1 MPYTAKGK
9 CVYRKDTGKKVGCTK
24 GSVKK
29 YLAALHANVKD
40 VNESEEF
47 DWVENIDSLEFIKST
62 FKDGNM
68 EYGQLVNGSY
78 TLSVE
83 VPEETNYSYYEE
95 KSIQKEL
102 RRRIGVDCY
111 FSMARG
117 GDDELLISITVDSKE
132 ELVKVI
138 DWVKS
143 DNNLHESEEFDW
155 VEIPK
160 LPKDNDFISSVK
172 YALEGSLYDLHLYTT
187 GQLVNRDYHLVNL
200 AELRKGNQTLF
211 KKDLEYFTPEN
222 VKKEFDDVFT
232 NIKNQE
238 KMLGPGSM
246 SHNPERFP
254 DLSSKMGKVHK
265 LYFDAYELLKDLLPK
280 DGLNESEEWYD
291 EVLNKKPLL
300 RFDDLMV
307 GDVIN
312 IDPEHEHEQPNT
324 YLHVLSFEDGKTWRN
339 AYEET
344 EKYVVCSLV
353 KEDPGTG
360 NFIPVSRTDI
370 KFPRGKNVPMWTLI
384 YREGIVESIKES
396 EDEFEWVNDIKL
408 TLGFDDLKLGDV
420 VRLKDYDN
428 NNWEVIDIYMSDPSM
443 TGRPSEKRIKFR
455 IPFRNSY
462 LELWKSP
469 LNSENYFELVNRNP
483 DRVYFNVN
491 ESEDDFDWI
500 QDLTKYLKVGQE
512 FSVTRQSGGEPFNAK
527 IIRLKTKTNPLYT
540 VFYFIPSSMA
550 KHSTKLFGTPMTA
563 QKLLELM
570 ELGYWTPIERNINE
584 SEDDFEW
591 AQETIKNSFLEFN
604 GKEIMID
611 IQGLDTEELK
621 RLYDIVIPFA
631 QIDSSWFTTHEGE
644 EIIWQDNT
652 KCFENMLRD
661 GVGNK
666 KSISLHCGLEDND
679 YLPLKGAICCLKG
692 TYDDEPSYSKE
703 NIIPVNAREIIGGTI
718 NESEWF
724 EDVVKDPIMLKV
736 EELEMGDIV
745 IPTRFNQQEY
755 IVTGK
760 GTSVKLLHAPT
771 HWVTLKRNT
780 KENTGGV
787 YIEHDSEI
795 GKACRFELIHR
806 EENLNESEEDS
817 ELFWA
822 QDLLKGVQESVD
834 ITDKLDIME
843 ELPAGSI
850 LKLTGYQDEM
860 EFGNDEVK
868 LIDKAEDQDYQS
880 TYYLFKLKKERWS
893 DGSEMT
899 HCGNTPNH
907 RKICECRE
915 GTEIETGQTEVGKC
929 WWIELKKQDQ
939 VLYYPNRIDLTE
951 NKKKKPFLT
960 EGRYDAIT
968 RKVVRDIMKAVTEG
982 DSDNYN
988 LPSDISNEQDEYEQD
1003 NLSFSLELDIVRT
1016 DEVDSFEVKT
1026 AIADD
1031 EENIIMMSILMGPN
1045 FSSQKLQSLFYKL
1058 QEDIRHEIEHFTQMG
1073 PNRIKDRPTYRGST
1087 ANLKTTYGHHKNVIE
1102 VPALVHGFYRRAKL
1116 EKRPIDEIMMDD
1128 LDVEIERGLLTK
1140 NQAQKLLTL
1149 WLDYAKKNLPAA
1161 VYKKN

>member
-62 FKDGNM
+62 FKEGDM

-78 TLSVE
+78 ALSVE

-132 ELVKVI
+132 ELLKVI
-138 DWVKS
+138 DWMKLDNSLNESEEWYDEVLNKKPLIRFDDLMVGDVISNIDPEHEQPDTYFHVLSFVEGVTWRNAYEETEKYVICSLVKEDPDTGNFIPVS
-143 DNNLHESEEFDW
+143 RTDMKFPRGKNIPMWTLIYREGVVESIKESEEFDW
-155 VEIPK
+155 VEIPE

-172 YALEGSLYDLHLYTT
+172 YALEGSLYDLHIYTT
-187 GQLVNRDYHLVNL
+187 GQLVNRDYRLVNL
-200 AELRKGNQTLF
+200 VELRKGNQTLF
-211 KKDLEYFTPEN
+211 RKDLEYFTPEN
-222 VKKEFDDVFT
+222 VKKEFDNLFT
-232 NIKNQE
+232 SIKNQG
-238 KMLGPGSM
+238 KMLGPGSI

-280 DGLNESEEWYD
+280 DG
-291 EVLNKKPLL
+291 
-300 RFDDLMV
+300 
-307 GDVIN
+307 
-312 IDPEHEHEQPNT
+312 
-324 YLHVLSFEDGKTWRN
+324 
-339 AYEET
+339 
-344 EKYVVCSLV
+344 
-353 KEDPGTG
+353 
-360 NFIPVSRTDI
+360 
-370 KFPRGKNVPMWTLI
+370 
-384 YREGIVESIKES
+384 
-396 EDEFEWVNDIKL
+396 
-408 TLGFDDLKLGDV
+408 
-420 VRLKDYDN
+420 
-428 NNWEVIDIYMSDPSM
+428 
-443 TGRPSEKRIKFR
+443 
-455 IPFRNSY
+455 
-462 LELWKSP
+462 
-469 LNSENYFELVNRNP
+469 
-483 DRVYFNVN
+483 
-491 ESEDDFDWI
+491 
-500 QDLTKYLKVGQE
+500 
-512 FSVTRQSGGEPFNAK
+512 
-527 IIRLKTKTNPLYT
+527 
-540 VFYFIPSSMA
+540 
-550 KHSTKLFGTPMTA
+550 
-563 QKLLELM
+563 
-570 ELGYWTPIERNINE
+570 INE

-591 AQETIKNSFLEFN
+591 AQETVKNSFLEFN
-604 GKEIMID
+604 GKEILID
-611 IQGLDTEELK
+611 IRGLDTEELK
-621 RLYDIVIPFA
+621 RLYEIIIPYVQTNSA
-631 QIDSSWFTTHEGE
+631 WFTTHEGE
-644 EIIWQDNT
+644 EITWKDNLQ
-652 KCFENMLRD
+652 CFENMLRD
-661 GVGNK
+661 GVGK
-666 KSISLHCGLEDND
+666 FKSISLHCGLEDND
-679 YLPLKGAICCLKG
+679 YLPLKGAVCCLKG

-736 EELEMGDIV
+736 EDLEMGDIV
-745 IPTRFNQQEY
+745 IPNRFNQQEY

-760 GTSVKLLHAPT
+760 GTSVKLLHEPT

-787 YIEHDSEI
+787 FIEHDSEI

-822 QDLLKGVQESVD
+822 EDLLKGMADFVD

-843 ELPAGSI
+843 ELPVGSV
-850 LKLTGYQDEM
+850 LMVSGYQDEM
-860 EFGNDEVK
+860 ELVNEEVK
-868 LIDKAEDQDYQS
+868 LVYKADENDNFYQS
-880 TYYLFKLKKERWS
+880 TYYLFKLKNERFS

-899 HCGNTPNH
+899 HCGTGEKN

-915 GTEIETGQTEVGKC
+915 GTDDDLSQTEVGKC

-939 VLYYPNRIDLTE
+939 VLYYPNRVDLTE
-951 NKKKKPFLT
+951 NKIKKPLLT

-982 DSDNYN
+982 DSDSYN
-988 LPSDISNEQDEYEQD
+988 LPWDIWFTHDYEQEG
-1003 NLSFSLELDIVRT
+1003 LSFNLELDIVRSE
-1016 DEVDSFEVKT
+1016 EVDSFEVRT
-1026 AIADD
+1026 AIADED
-1031 EENIIMMSILMGPN
+1031 EENVIMMTIILGPG
-1045 FSSQKLQSLFYKL
+1045 FSTQKLQKLFYKL

-1073 PNRIKDRPTYRGST
+1073 PNRIEDRPVYKGST
-1087 ANLKTTYGHHKNVIE
+1087 ANLKTIYGHHKNVIE
-1102 VPALVHGFYRRAKL
+1102 IPALVHGFYRRAKL

-1128 LDVEIERGLLTK
+1128 LDAEIERGLLTK
-1140 NQAQKLLTL
+1140 TQAQKLLTI
-1149 WLDYAKKNLPAA
+1149 WVDYAKKNLPAA
-1161 VYKKN
+1161 IYKQD

>member
-62 FKDGNM
+62 FKEGDM

-138 DWVKS
+138 DWMKS

-160 LPKDNDFISSVK
+160 LPKDNDFISLVK
-172 YALEGSLYDLHLYTT
+172 YALKGSLYYLHIYTT
-187 GQLVNRDYHLVNL
+187 GQLVNRDYRLVNL
-200 AELRKGNQTLF
+200 VELRKGNQTLF
-211 KKDLEYFTPEN
+211 RKDLEYFTPEN
-222 VKKEFDDVFT
+222 VKKEFDNLFT
-232 NIKNQE
+232 SIKNQG
-238 KMLGPGSM
+238 KMLGPGSI

-280 DGLNESEEWYD
+280 NGVNESEE
-291 EVLNKKPLL
+291 
-300 RFDDLMV
+300 
-307 GDVIN
+307 
-312 IDPEHEHEQPNT
+312 
-324 YLHVLSFEDGKTWRN
+324 
-339 AYEET
+339 
-344 EKYVVCSLV
+344 
-353 KEDPGTG
+353 
-360 NFIPVSRTDI
+360 
-370 KFPRGKNVPMWTLI
+370 
-384 YREGIVESIKES
+384 
-396 EDEFEWVNDIKL
+396 
-408 TLGFDDLKLGDV
+408 
-420 VRLKDYDN
+420 
-428 NNWEVIDIYMSDPSM
+428 
-443 TGRPSEKRIKFR
+443 
-455 IPFRNSY
+455 
-462 LELWKSP
+462 
-469 LNSENYFELVNRNP
+469 
-483 DRVYFNVN
+483 
-491 ESEDDFDWI
+491 FDWVENPI
-500 QDLTKYLKVGQE
+500 KYIKVGQK
-512 FSVTRQSGGEPFNAK
+512 FSVRTSAEPLTVQIVRIVEKPDFNRNTIYFSPINLIGTK
-527 IIRLKTKTNPLYT
+527 YPGVPMNVQRLLTHINN
-540 VFYFIPSSMA
+540 
-550 KHSTKLFGTPMTA
+550 GN
-563 QKLLELM
+563 
-570 ELGYWTPIERNINE
+570 WTPIKNINE

-591 AQETIKNSFLEFN
+591 AKETIKNSFLEFN
-604 GKEIMID
+604 GKEILID
-611 IQGLDTEELK
+611 IRGLDTEELK
-621 RLYDIVIPFA
+621 RLYDIVIPYA
-631 QIDSSWFTTHEGE
+631 QTNSSRFTSNEGE
-644 EIIWQDNT
+644 EISWGDNT
-652 KCFENMLRD
+652 ICFENMLIN
-661 GVGNK
+661 GIGNK

-679 YLPLKGAICCLKG
+679 YLPLKGALCCLKG

-724 EDVVKDPIMLKV
+724 EDVVKDSIMLKV

-745 IPTRFNQQEY
+745 IPTCFKQEEFV
-755 IVTGK
+755 VTGK
-760 GTSVKLLHAPT
+760 GTSVNLLHEPT

-780 KENTGGV
+780 KANTGGV
-787 YIEHDSEI
+787 FIEHDSEI
-795 GKACRFELIHR
+795 GKTCRFELIHR
-806 EENLNESEEDS
+806 EENLNESEDNS

-822 QDLLKGVQESVD
+822 QDLLKGVQELVD

-843 ELPAGSI
+843 ELPVGSI
-850 LKLTGYQDEM
+850 LKVTGYQDEM
-860 EFGNDEVK
+860 ELDNDEVK

-880 TYYLFKLKKERWS
+880 TYYLFKLKKERFS

-899 HCGNTPNH
+899 HCGYNSDH

-915 GTEIETGQTEVGKC
+915 GTDDDLGQTEVGKC

-939 VLYYPNRIDLTE
+939 VLYYPNRVDLTE
-951 NKKKKPFLT
+951 NKIKKPLLT

-982 DSDNYN
+982 DSDTYN
-988 LPSDISNEQDEYEQD
+988 LPWDISNEQEYEQE
-1003 NLSFSLELDIVRT
+1003 NLSFSLELEIVRSE
-1016 DEVDSFEVKT
+1016 EVDSFEVRT
-1026 AIADD
+1026 AIADED
-1031 EENIIMMSILMGPN
+1031 EENIIMMTIILGPRFN
-1045 FSSQKLQSLFYKL
+1045 SQKLQKLFYKL
-1058 QEDIRHEIEHFTQMG
+1058 QEDIRHEIEHFTQIG
-1073 PNRIKDRPTYRGST
+1073 PNRIKDRPTYKGST

-1128 LDVEIERGLLTK
+1128 LDSEIERGLLTK
-1140 NQAQKLLTL
+1140 TQAQKLLTL
-1149 WLDYAKKNLPAA
+1149 WLDYAKKNLPSAI
-1161 VYKKN
+1161 YKQN